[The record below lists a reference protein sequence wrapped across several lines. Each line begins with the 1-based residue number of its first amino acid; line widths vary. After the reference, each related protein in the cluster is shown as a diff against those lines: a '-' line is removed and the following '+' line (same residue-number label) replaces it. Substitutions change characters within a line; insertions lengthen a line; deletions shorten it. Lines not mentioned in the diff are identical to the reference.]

1 MSVAR
6 TRRAGP
12 AGPLSATDFHVLMV
26 LSEGSS
32 YGYAI
37 MKAVAEQ
44 SGGAVTPEIG
54 SLYRVLARLMSE
66 GWVQE
71 AAEPSGV
78 PEVTRGHDRRYYALT
93 AEGRRV
99 AQGEAKRLAEVV
111 SLARDRRLLG
121 GGAA

>member
-1 MSVAR
+1 MAK
-6 TRRAGP
+6 TTGAGP

-26 LSEGSS
+26 LSEGAS

-54 SLYRVLARLMSE
+54 SLYRVLARLMGE
-66 GWVQE
+66 GWVRD
-71 AAEPSGV
+71 AAEPAGT
-78 PEVTRGHDRRYYALT
+78 PAVTRGQDRRYYALT

-99 AQGEAKRLAEVV
+99 VKQEARRLEEVV

-121 GGAA
+121 GGAT